1 MDEKLLSVVIPA
13 YNEEENIIPAA
24 ETILAIL
31 DEANIP
37 CELIFVNDGSR
48 DKTWERIEALAQKQ
62 TNVHGICL
70 SKNFGKEA
78 AIFAG
83 LSAANGAASVVLDAD
98 MQHPPEQ
105 IVTMYRMWE
114 QGAEIVQGVKK
125 DRGEE
130 AKLHSLA
137 AKTFYALISRATKTD
152 MHRASDFKLLDKKAV
167 LALLSLPERNAFF
180 RALSSWIG
188 FSTAEVEYEVRPR
201 TKGETKWSYGALFR
215 YAVRSL
221 ASFSSM
227 PLKIILFLGALVL
240 LVSVVLSGIALYQKA
255 VGIALGG
262 FTTVIL
268 VLLFMGSM
276 IMLALG
282 CIGYYIA
289 KIYDEIK
296 ARPRYIISK
305 KC

>member
-1 MDEKLLSVVIPA
+1 
-13 YNEEENIIPAA
+13 
-24 ETILAIL
+24 
-31 DEANIP
+31 
-37 CELIFVNDGSR
+37 
-48 DKTWERIEALAQKQ
+48 
-62 TNVHGICL
+62 
-70 SKNFGKEA
+70 
-78 AIFAG
+78 
-83 LSAANGAASVVLDAD
+83 
-98 MQHPPEQ
+98 
-105 IVTMYRMWE
+105 
-114 QGAEIVQGVKK
+114 
-125 DRGEE
+125 
-130 AKLHSLA
+130 
-137 AKTFYALISRATKTD
+137 
-152 MHRASDFKLLDKKAV
+152 
-167 LALLSLPERNAFF
+167 
-180 RALSSWIG
+180 
-188 FSTAEVEYEVRPR
+188 
-201 TKGETKWSYGALFR
+201 
-215 YAVRSL
+215 VRSL